1 MEASLTESTQTSK
14 AWEQV
19 QKKIEEGTV
28 NPFKPS
34 VLTMELSKLETKA
47 LNQFFDTDHKG
58 VYGKVTSNDF
68 EVEKYELVDG
78 KEVLNDELTKAYTK
92 IKNIAFAYVKSMK
105 DEDMIGTGLYL
116 HSHRAGSGKTL
127 LACIIA
133 NGVAKMHN
141 MSSQIFTMSYFL
153 QQLQRSFNDSR
164 VSEKQLWMAVEHTPL
179 LIIDELA
186 FEGSDRNG
194 WKEEQVFNLVDI
206 RYRSGKP
213 VIITSNT
220 ELHSLPYHERVA
232 SRIRQITINI
242 PFPDYDH
249 REDNG
254 MKKEELLL
262 SKFKDK

>member
-1 MEASLTESTQTSK
+1 MEASLTESTKDSS
-14 AWEQV
+14 AWDQV
-19 QKKIEEGTV
+19 RKNVEEGNV
-28 NPFKPS
+28 NPFKES
-34 VLTMELSKLETKA
+34 VKTMELAQAETKS

-58 VYGKVTSNDF
+58 IYGKVTSKDF
-68 EVEKYELVDG
+68 ETEKYDLVKG
-78 KEVLNDELTKAYTK
+78 KQVLNQELTNEYSK

-105 DEDMIGTGLYL
+105 DEDLNGTGLYL
-116 HSHRAGSGKTL
+116 HSYRAGSGKTL

-133 NGVAKMHN
+133 NGVSKMHN

-164 VSEKQLWMAVEHTPL
+164 VSERQLWMAIEHTPL

-186 FEGSDRNG
+186 FEGSDKNG
-194 WKEEQVFNLVDI
+194 WKEEQVFNMIDT

-213 VIITSNT
+213 VIITSNV
-220 ELHSLPYHERVA
+220 ELYDLPYHERVA
-232 SRIRQITINI
+232 SRIRQITVTI

-262 SKFKDK
+262 SKLEGK